1 MHTLFLL
8 SMLYSSSYMLFI
20 LSRLPRTAVSM
31 WASNNALF
39 INTTSVNSNE
49 NLHLSSDNAETEC
62 ATLDTFDFEAF
73 FAESEDDLIIP
84 VDCNLQSIDF
94 AIVDHTFIDNR
105 KYNKPSASEN
115 LGGGEH
121 YEYPEHGDSKC
132 SSVPVC
138 LSPVDAP
145 PSPYSYSPNTS
156 PQLDKLEGEYTHVEQ
171 QRETTQALG
180 DFSKRVL
187 TPAFQ
192 SFLPKPKGITMSKSA
207 RTLNIVNFDSS
218 RFYSPLAEPP
228 KSWNPPHSP
237 DTLFQYNAQGELDPQ
252 CAFSREQILKYLT
265 HHPLHTFYQSL
276 PSTKRSGLTL
286 WIQTTP
292 ADASKRYPTKLS
304 SKCRFSDCPAPNR
317 SIRNGQ
323 FRVAFDEQSTF
334 DKSSDPFHNAGYVH
348 LFCLEKNFD
357 FPRLCK
363 RFNILGDDR
372 EIAEGRNKMA
382 ITRDHPA
389 MLDIVNDFIQTSIP
403 WGGKRPENWYEHSL
417 SLALTRHHLGHQSKM
432 RQRVRDTRDGNSID
446 RHLNNLDIMVE
457 IREAIRSRRASEEKQ
472 PRNSRKRK
480 ASEIE
485 D

>member
-1 MHTLFLL
+1 M
-8 SMLYSSSYMLFI
+8 
-20 LSRLPRTAVSM
+20 SM
-31 WASNNALF
+31 WASNNALL

-49 NLHLSSDNAETEC
+49 NLLHLSSNNAETEC
-62 ATLDTFDFEAF
+62 AILDTFDFEAF

-84 VDCNLQSIDF
+84 VDCSLQSIDF
-94 AIVDHTFIDNR
+94 TIADHTFIDNR
-105 KYNKPSASEN
+105 RYNKPSASEN

-121 YEYPEHGDSKC
+121 YEYPEHRDSKC

-138 LSPVDAP
+138 LSPVDALL
-145 PSPYSYSPNTS
+145 SPYSYSPNVCMIAQQAYTTHQTS
-156 PQLDKLEGEYTHVEQ
+156 PQLDKLEGEYAHVEQ
-171 QRETTQALG
+171 QRETSQALG
-180 DFSKRVL
+180 NFSEGLL
-187 TPAFQ
+187 TPTFQ
-192 SFLPKPKGITMSKSA
+192 SFLPKPKGITTPKST
-207 RTLNIVNFDSS
+207 RTLNIVKFDSS

-252 CAFSREQILKYLT
+252 CAFSREQVLNYLT

-304 SKCRFSDCPAPNR
+304 SKCRFCDCPAPNR

-372 EIAEGRNKMA
+372 EIPEGRNKMA

-432 RQRVRDTRDGNSID
+432 RQRVRDTRNGNSID

-457 IREAIRSRRASEEKQ
+457 IGEAIRSRRASEEKQ